1 MKHHHFNFLTPE
13 DVRGKEGLI
22 RVDYTGL
29 GFMLVKKG
37 VFESLDYP
45 WFRPVEKQIGDMVDF
60 TMEDV
65 GFCLRAREKGFEVLV
80 DPGIKVGHEKKV
92 IIQ

>member
-1 MKHHHFNFLTPE
+1 MRQCGNGALV
-13 DVRGKEGLI
+13 DVA
-22 RVDYTGL
+22 YTGM

-45 WFRPVEKQIGDMVDF
+45 WFKPIEKRIGDMVDF

-65 GFCLRAREKGFEVLV
+65 SFCLRARERGWNVLV
-80 DPGIKVGHEKKV
+80 DTGVRVGHENGLLV
-92 IIQ
+92 